1 MIFKRKPKQK
11 ISVQKKATVFDLPIG
26 DSRVIF
32 QNIISDVYAIT
43 ESDTFIELTTKVK
56 VPKVE
61 TYAELKSFVKQF
73 SSKKIKALLE
83 LVFNEKFDNIINILS
98 AVFMEKPEEYK
109 KKTIAQIVEDLRN
122 LQPSEMESFT
132 GFFTQAHK

>member
-1 MIFKRKPKQK
+1 MFFRKKVKKIEPK
-11 ISVQKKATVFDLPIG
+11 KKTVFDLPIG
-26 DSRVIF
+26 ESRAIL
-32 QNIISDVYAIT
+32 QNIISDVYAIID
-43 ESDTFIELTTKVK
+43 SDTFIELTTKVN

-61 TYAELKSFVKQF
+61 TYAEFKNIVKQF

-122 LQPSEMESFT
+122 LQPNERDGFI

>member
-11 ISVQKKATVFDLPIG
+11 IAVQKKMTVFDLPIG

-61 TYAELKSFVKQF
+61 TYAEFKNIVKQF

-132 GFFTQAHK
+132 GFFTHAHK